1 MPRPKRRQGLTH
13 HLNHGASSS
22 SDDEE
27 NISPED
33 LPIVVDGSR
42 SKSQIPPKTLKAQ
55 ITEKDTR
62 IAELEGLVSALSAHR
77 LQLQVA
83 HDQLSLDNQNLRH
96 QKRTLV
102 VANTSLN
109 CLKRKAETTFHAELN
124 KRHKRIKRLE
134 RERTTKQEG
143 NTATLSSLQDT
154 LNENSMHIFQLQRDL
169 ASANKLLTSR
179 DSTIISLQ
187 SHLKEKQSAL
197 TQTRSLL
204 YASRKQTQ
212 RAQTSLQ
219 EIRKAYR
226 QLQTWNP
233 MEHGSYSAAS
243 RELARDLSYAG
254 CSAGKVEFVVK
265 SCARAFGRAIDE
277 GGKYGEI
284 QLAREIM
291 EAPGFVESSDG
302 TTHRGI
308 TVESRHI
315 TLLAPSYA
323 PGVDDSDTSTWTH
336 RTRFVEVA
344 PALEHTGQRQFQGTL
359 EAANRIA
366 DTYSRSPLAAQEKRV
381 MDKNDY
387 WRKKL
392 GESKDHAADGK
403 KEFNLS
409 AQHKQDIVIRD
420 LGRSAMS
427 EADVGTSRILLTML
441 NITDDELQ
449 AAGNISETDLA
460 ALSTAERS
468 SLVEEVLESKLGED
482 KFNSLTPEQQSNACT
497 HVFGGCCSHKDL
509 NVLRY
514 GVKKVES
521 IYATY
526 NIPPPVL
533 LANKANSAT
542 INLSSGNPNDA
553 ALQNAI
559 ESSSSGAIKLL
570 QLIGALLRHK
580 DEERGYQDRCT
591 IFMQERKLELF
602 DLDEPGKFPDVSNTR
617 YGCYTYAAAEVVC
630 FHGIIQELVIQVI
643 DGKTKSGQPNHVE
656 YLILKG
662 MNCSRTMEQLVGL
675 ALYGVCVSWRYMAL
689 VRGTK
694 ENPINLLSL
703 TDLHRKLPKFCTH
716 IADNPHILLDPTTPL
731 DQLTIDGQPFVNDL
745 LLPIIRQLLPDLPN
759 IFLVISHMFSGCAEG
774 WIHFTPEFHV
784 GGTFDLLTP
793 EQRAI
798 LFIPST
804 NDCSEGML
812 GSYRVHMR
820 YHPNST
826 AHSFSNQTRTE
837 RNNTEAFIKKVCDAA
852 VQQFVMREVR
862 KDGASGVQAKFRRA
876 WAALQREKAENALK
890 RREKAA
896 AKKKL
901 AAFRLATTQLEFSV
915 DKIKVLSSPL
925 LKAQLRVYRDVL
937 KDGILLKLRWKDM
950 ETVAVRRKLVLEA
963 RERELARRKSI
974 EPSSSEII
982 GDSDSPKDTVIEEY
996 GYSAGDDAEWEDL
1009 PE

>member
-42 SKSQIPPKTLKAQ
+42 SKSPIPPKTLKAQ

-265 SCARAFGRAIDE
+265 SCARAFGIKIRRRFMSRRTVGRAIDE

-344 PALEHTGQRQFQGTL
+344 PALDHTGQRQFQGTL

-580 DEERGYQDRCT
+580 DGERGYQDRCT

-602 DLDEPGKFPDVSNTR
+602 NLDEPGKFPDVSNTR

-675 ALYGVCVSWRYMAL
+675 ALYGVCISWRYMAL

-731 DQLTIDGQPFVNDL
+731 DQLTIDGQPF
-745 LLPIIRQLLPDLPN
+745 
-759 IFLVISHMFSGCAEG
+759 
-774 WIHFTPEFHV
+774 
-784 GGTFDLLTP
+784 
-793 EQRAI
+793 
-798 LFIPST
+798 
-804 NDCSEGML
+804 GML

-862 KDGASGVQAKFRRA
+862 KDGASGVRAKFRRA